1 MSKKATFNTITKESV
16 NIDSIHASQGDAKRN
31 KQVPHYA
38 LQTKSS
44 ISLFRQE
51 ETVDEPVEV
60 VHCRSPSSEK
70 QRHFMAGTTSSSN
83 RYSEKKKSL
92 EEKEK
97 TASERL
103 RVIKKDLRSSEET
116 RHFMVDTKSSSSRN
130 AEKKSDR
137 DQIEENQKSAIM
149 TMEKVNQMRERRVE
163 MKERPHF
170 MTHTE
175 STSARYAPEKPVSRP
190 IRSKAIPSLK
200 GELPHFMMATK
211 SSSQHVQDKEEK
223 KVKPVTKQAPKAP
236 LSPSTTEKE
245 LPSYMTPTQS
255 FLNKSNKDMKDE
267 KDPDEQFIITPLTE
281 EEKKEVDLFTKK
293 QLKSLAPNIS
303 KIETLH
309 QQKYQ
314 KLQKKN

>member
-1 MSKKATFNTITKESV
+1 
-16 NIDSIHASQGDAKRN
+16 
-31 KQVPHYA
+31 
-38 LQTKSS
+38 
-44 ISLFRQE
+44 
-51 ETVDEPVEV
+51 
-60 VHCRSPSSEK
+60 
-70 QRHFMAGTTSSSN
+70 
-83 RYSEKKKSL
+83 
-92 EEKEK
+92 
-97 TASERL
+97 
-103 RVIKKDLRSSEET
+103 
-116 RHFMVDTKSSSSRN
+116 MVDTKSSSSRN

-137 DQIEENQKSAIM
+137 DQIEKNQKSAIM